1 MKILQVNCVYGKG
14 STGKIMRDNHMELLD
29 RGYESVICY
38 GRGAKTTDPHVYKT
52 CSEAY
57 SKLNNLLTRFT
68 GLLYGGCFFSTNKL
82 ISIIQKEKPDVVHLH
97 CINGYFV
104 NIYRLIT
111 WLKKHHIKTLVTL
124 HAEFMHTG
132 NCGHALECEK
142 WKTGCGHC
150 PAVKKET
157 RSLFF
162 DRTAASWR
170 KMKKAFEGFEQDCM
184 VTSVSPWLMERAQ
197 ESPILGHLRHVT
209 VFDGLD
215 PAVFYPREG
224 QTVRE
229 KLAIGD
235 RKMALHVTASFST
248 EPGHFKGGAFI
259 VELARRMPDWVFVVV
274 GSRNLDLELP
284 ENVLNMGRLEDQ
296 NELAAYYSAAD
307 VTLVTSKRET
317 FSMPVAES
325 LSCGTS
331 AVGFVAGAPERI
343 GLPQYSEFAKY
354 GDVDALQELLVSY
367 SAVKADVEA
376 AHAVYGKAHMADAY
390 IKCYEDL
397 VWKD

>member
-38 GRGAKTTDPHVYKT
+38 GRGAKTTDPYVYKT

-82 ISIIQKEKPDVVHLH
+82 ISVIKKEKPDVVHLH

-124 HAEFMHTG
+124 HAEFMHTA

-142 WKTGCGHC
+142 WKTGCGQC

-157 RSLFF
+157 GTLFF
-162 DRTAASWR
+162 DRTAASWK
-170 KMKKAFEGFEQDCM
+170 KMKKAFEGFEEDCM

-209 VFDGLD
+209 VFNGLD
-215 PAVFYPREG
+215 PAVFYPHGGEA
-224 QTVRE
+224 VRE
-229 KLAIGD
+229 KLGIGD
-235 RKMALHVTASFST
+235 RKMVLHVTANFST
-248 EPGHFKGGAFI
+248 EPGHFKGGAFV
-259 VELARRMPDWVFVVV
+259 VELAKRLPEWVFVVV
-274 GSRNLDLELP
+274 GSRNPDLELP
-284 ENVLNMGRLEDQ
+284 ENVLNIGRLEDQ
-296 NELAAYYSAAD
+296 NELAAYYTAAD
-307 VTLVTSKRET
+307 VSLVTSKRET

-325 LSCGTS
+325 LSCGTP
-331 AVGFVAGAPERI
+331 AVGFKAGAPERI
-343 GLPQYSEFAKY
+343 GLPQYSEFVQY
-354 GDVDALQELLVSY
+354 GDVNALQALLVRY
-367 SAVKADVEA
+367 STMTADFKV
-376 AHAVYGKAHMADAY
+376 AHVAYGKAHMTDAY
-390 IKCYEDL
+390 LKCYEDL
-397 VWKD
+397 L